1 MRTAAMPLI
10 ETQRKPHR
18 VMPALLV
25 VVAHVAVGAVL
36 MRTGVIELSAPADP
50 IEVTLIAAPAV
61 TSPPPPPPLS
71 VSLPQ
76 STSNI
81 QAITPD
87 IVLAQA
93 PETTHAIT
101 VAAAA
106 MPSAVSAPADAVPVV
121 VRENELSYINVPSIR
136 RSAASKRAGEHGVVV
151 LLLHIDE
158 QGRVRNV
165 QVEQSSSFAR
175 LDEAAAS
182 AMRSAR
188 FQPIQRNGRSCSV
201 KAIVPVEF
209 PA

>member
-1 MRTAAMPLI
+1 MPLI
-10 ETQRKPHR
+10 ETQRQPNR
-18 VMPALLV
+18 VMPAVLV

-36 MRTGVIELSAPADP
+36 MRTGVIEINAPADP
-50 IEVTLIAAPAV
+50 IEVTLIATPPI
-61 TSPPPPPPLS
+61 TTPPPPPPS

-76 STSNI
+76 ANSNI
-81 QAITPD
+81 QVITPE

-93 PETTHAIT
+93 PETSHAIT
-101 VAAAA
+101 VVAAAT
-106 MPSAVSAPADAVPVV
+106 PSPAHIDIEPAPVIVQ
-121 VRENELSYINVPSIR
+121 ENELSYVNVPSIHR
-136 RSAASKRAGEHGVVV
+136 PAASKRAGEHGVVV
-151 LLLHIDE
+151 LMLHIDE

-175 LDEAAAS
+175 LDEAAAN